1 MANLLSDTINY
12 ILPFCR
18 YQAANV
24 GTSNQPILGIA
35 NIVRNIILAPP
46 MIWDFNRSEN
56 TATTLANGTQD
67 YTTAIADFGYLE
79 KASLQDPT
87 SSIWFEIPD
96 VKNNSALAKSS
107 TKARPQTIAVQNG
120 TGPVIRFSAVPD
132 KAYPLSMVYQKNP
145 VQFAALA
152 DGWAPI
158 PDNMSDV
165 YNNIVLGYYMDSC
178 QDPRAPQYI
187 SRGIAGLLAR
197 QSGLSEMDKAIFA
210 QSYMTFNS
218 AIMAQTMA
226 TQQGKQA
233 QGAR

>member
-12 ILPFCR
+12 IKPFCR
-18 YQAANV
+18 YQSASI
-24 GTSNQPILGIA
+24 GISNQPIVGIG
-35 NIVRNIILAPP
+35 NVVRNIILAPP
-46 MIWDFNRSEN
+46 LVWDFNRAEN
-56 TATTLANGTQD
+56 NATTLVIGTQD

-87 SSIWFEIPD
+87 TSIWFEIPD
-96 VKNNSALAKSS
+96 IKNNTALAKSN

-132 KAYPLSMVYQKNP
+132 KAYPLSMVYQKNA
-145 VQFAALA
+145 VQFAALS

-158 PDNMSDV
+158 PDSMSDV
-165 YNNIVLGYYMDSC
+165 YNNMTLGYYMDSC

-187 SRGIAGLLAR
+187 ARGIAGLLAR

-210 QSYMTFNS
+210 QSYMTLNS
-218 AIMAQTMA
+218 AIMAHVMS

-233 QGAR
+233 QGSR

>member
-1 MANLLSDTINY
+1 MANLLSDSINY

-18 YQAANV
+18 YQAANI

-46 MIWDFNRSEN
+46 MVWDFNRNEN
-56 TATTLANGTQD
+56 IATTLIIGTQD

-79 KASLQDPT
+79 RASVQDPV
-87 SSIWFEIPD
+87 SSIWYEVPD

-107 TKARPQTIAVQNG
+107 TKARPQTIAVQSG

-132 KAYPLSMVYQKNP
+132 KAYPLSMVYQKNA
-145 VQFAALA
+145 VQFATTS

-158 PDNMSDV
+158 PDSMSDV
-165 YNNIVLGYYMDSC
+165 YNNMVLGYYMDSC
-178 QDPRAPQYI
+178 QDPRAQQYI
-187 SRGIAGLLAR
+187 ARGIAGLLAR

-218 AIMAQTMA
+218 AIMAQTLA